1 MGRTVPTMTQI
12 IQREEESWAP
22 FRRAL
27 RAQDRPAFDRL
38 FAAARRYAAAASYV
52 ARPVPFDA
60 LLLSMLL
67 EAMLSIE
74 HLEREV
80 DRLRARLPGP
90 ADPPDASPPAEAS
103 RGPGLLQ
110 LPLPSADS

>member
-1 MGRTVPTMTQI
+1 MGRTVPTMTQV
-12 IQREEESWAP
+12 IQQEEDSWAP

-60 LLLSMLL
+60 VLLSMLL
-67 EAMLSIE
+67 EAMTSIE
-74 HLEREV
+74 RLEREV
-80 DRLRARLPGP
+80 ERLRASLT
-90 ADPPDASPPAEAS
+90 DDAGSPPA
-103 RGPGLLQ
+103 L
-110 LPLPSADS
+110 SAPTGS